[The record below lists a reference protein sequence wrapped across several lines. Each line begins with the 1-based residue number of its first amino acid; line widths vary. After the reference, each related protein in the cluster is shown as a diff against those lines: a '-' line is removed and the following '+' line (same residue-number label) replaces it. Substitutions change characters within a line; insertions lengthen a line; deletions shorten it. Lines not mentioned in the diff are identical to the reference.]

1 MQYIFRWYMENNLG
15 WWICLAGYSRPE
27 GSVTGHHWMF
37 SRAVIWILSH
47 VFSLLINLIT
57 SFVLSLWHINI
68 LVFIQKYV
76 ISISRHKR
84 HLSLTTFSHNCY
96 AKTTSQGYLDSRGCI
111 IHQLPDRLRS
121 SSLRDIFSLI
131 PQLSREPLMSI
142 GFLLVQMLWSIKVK
156 NPVLGVNP
164 VKCRCTLLV

>member
-1 MQYIFRWYMENNLG
+1 MYVNRNYSVFFYIR
-15 WWICLAGYSRPE
+15 
-27 GSVTGHHWMF
+27 
-37 SRAVIWILSH
+37 
-47 VFSLLINLIT
+47 VFYL
-57 SFVLSLWHINI
+57 I

-96 AKTTSQGYLDSRGCI
+96 AKTTSRGYLDSRGCI

-121 SSLRDIFSLI
+121 SSLRDICFLI
-131 PQLSREPLMSI
+131 PQLSKEPFIII
-142 GFLLVQMLWSIKVK
+142 GFLLVQMLWSIKLK

-164 VKCRCTLLV
+164 VKCRCTLHTTPLHVTY